1 VTNAAASGKVI
12 ADLLDKYRN
21 ANGKIVHI
29 LHQTPEGAPVFTPG
43 TDLAEEFK
51 EVKAQVREPAG
62 HFSSCLHKKN

>member
-12 ADLLDKYRN
+12 ADLLDKYRK

-51 EVKAQVREPAG
+51 EVKAQVRESAG

>member
-1 VTNAAASGKVI
+1 MTNAAASGKVI
-12 ADLLDKYRN
+12 ADLLDKYRK

-51 EVKAQVREPAG
+51 GVKAQVREPAG